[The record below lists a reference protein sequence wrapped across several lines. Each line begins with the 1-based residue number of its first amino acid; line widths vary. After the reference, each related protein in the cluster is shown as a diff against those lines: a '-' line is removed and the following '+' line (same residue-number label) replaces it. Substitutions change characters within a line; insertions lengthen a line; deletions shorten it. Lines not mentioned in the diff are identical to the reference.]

1 MIGDSTPA
9 RPALLAMPCR
19 LALLKRSSHHQE
31 FMEPSLFKYILTYS
45 KRDQILLVILSLAT
59 LPLIYVTLELPK
71 KIINLLEGTAYPE
84 TLLGYPLDRLDF
96 LMLLSFAF
104 LLVVLCSGGMKY
116 LLNVYRGSL
125 GEHLLRRLRFELY
138 QRILRFPMPHFKR
151 VSSGELIPMIT
162 AETEPL
168 GEFIGESF
176 TLPVFQGGTLLT
188 YLFFI
193 FQQDMFLG
201 LAAIALYPFQLY
213 VIPQLQKRV
222 NQLSKERVATARNLS
237 GRIGETISGI
247 NEVHANDTSHYER
260 AHISQRLGRIY
271 LIRFDI
277 FKRKFFIKFLNN
289 FIAQLTPFF
298 FYSVG
303 GYFVLRGDL
312 SIGSMV
318 AVLVAYKDLSGPWK
332 ELLNYYQRME
342 DIRVKYSQV
351 IQQFNPHH
359 LLDTEIIDERPDKL
373 ELPGNEIHAN
383 NIRYSE
389 DGLYFSIDGASFR
402 LPINQHCAAVGL
414 GNSGKEELAF
424 LIARLISPGSGSMTI
439 GEQKMEDL
447 PEAITGHRIGYIGPA
462 VFMFNGTV
470 YDNVC
475 YALKHRP
482 ITVNDGQN
490 EKEIL
495 HERDLAERSGNSPD
509 RIEDDWIDYQALGL
523 KDGAEL
529 NAQILHILQKV
540 ELDEEIYQFGLL
552 TRVQQA
558 DHEDLAERIMEA
570 RGQLRDR
577 FGEPE
582 FQRLVEPFDHEKY
595 NLNMTVSENLLFGT
609 VYDESVNVE
618 QLIDRPVIQNVLIE
632 FGLNDVFLN
641 AGLQIAEIMLD
652 LFSDVEHDSELFEQF
667 SFIEADDLP
676 EFNKLLRLSRQDGV
690 DNLPGED
697 RRRLISL
704 PFKLIVARHRLGLIT
719 KPIQQSIL
727 EARAKIRE
735 IAQSEDLG
743 IEFFDESSYNS
754 RISIQD
760 NILFG
765 KLAYGQAH
773 AQQKINAQIADV
785 VNSLNLRGDIIE
797 EGLRYEVGVAGGRL
811 SSIQRQ
817 KLGLARVLLKAP
829 DLLVVNEALSSF
841 DPASERRLID
851 NVRKVMAER
860 GILWVLGRVQLAERF
875 DTVLVMERG
884 KLLDKGSYEE
894 MCASNEH
901 FQHLLDTA

>member
-1 MIGDSTPA
+1 
-9 RPALLAMPCR
+9 
-19 LALLKRSSHHQE
+19 
-31 FMEPSLFKYILTYS
+31 MEPSLFKYILTHS
-45 KRDQILLVILSLAT
+45 KREQLLLVLLSLAS
-59 LPLIYVTLELPK
+59 LPLIYVTLQLPK
-71 KIINLLEGTAYPE
+71 KIINLLEGTDYPE

-104 LLVVLCSGGMKY
+104 LLVVLCSGGLKY
-116 LLNVYRGSL
+116 LLNVYRGAL
-125 GEHLLRRLRFELY
+125 GEHLLRRLRYDLY

-260 AHISQRLGRIY
+260 AHISQRLGKIY
-271 LIRFDI
+271 LIRFEI

-351 IQQFNPHH
+351 IQQFNPLN
-359 LLDTEIIDERPDKL
+359 LLSAEIIDQRPDKI
-373 ELPGNEIHAN
+373 ELPGSEIHAN
-383 NIRYSE
+383 NLRYTE
-389 DGLYFSIDGASFR
+389 DGLYFSIDGTSFR
-402 LPINQHCAAVGL
+402 LPIKQHCAAVGL
-414 GNSGKEELAF
+414 GNSGKEELSF
-424 LIARLISPGSGSMTI
+424 LMARLISPSSGSMTI
-439 GEQKMEDL
+439 GEQKMDEL
-447 PEAITGHRIGYIGPA
+447 PEAITGNRIGYVGPA

-470 YDNVC
+470 YDNLC
-475 YALKHRP
+475 YALKHQP
-482 ITVNDGQN
+482 VNGDR
-490 EKEIL
+490 ETTDREIL
-495 HERDLAERSGNSPD
+495 LERQLAQRSGNTPY
-509 RIEDDWIDYQALGL
+509 RCDDEWIDYQALGL
-523 KDGAEL
+523 HDSSEL
-529 NAQILHILQKV
+529 DARILYILEKV

-552 TRVQQA
+552 ARVQQT
-558 DHEDLAERIMEA
+558 DHEDLVLRIMEA
-570 RGQLRDR
+570 REQLRHR
-577 FGEPE
+577 FGEAQ
-582 FQRLVEPFDHEKY
+582 FKRLVEPFDHEQY

-609 VYDESVNVE
+609 VYDESVSIG

-632 FGLNDVFLN
+632 FGLNDVFLK

-652 LFSDVEHDSELFEQF
+652 LFSDVEPDSELFEQF

-676 EFNKLLRLSRQDGV
+676 EFNKLLQHSRQAGLE
-690 DNLPGED
+690 NLPADD
-697 RRRLISL
+697 RRRLVSL
-704 PFKLIVARHRLGLIT
+704 PFQLVVARHRLGLIT
-719 KPIQQSIL
+719 EPIQSSIL
-727 EARAKIRE
+727 KARAKIRE
-735 IAQSEDLG
+735 LAKTEDLG
-743 IEFFDESSYNS
+743 IEFFEESSYNP

-785 VNSLNLRGDIIE
+785 VNSLNLRADIIE

-851 NVRKVMAER
+851 NVREVMGER
-860 GILWVLGRVQLAERF
+860 GILWVLGRVQLAEQF
-875 DTVLVMERG
+875 DTILVMERG
-884 KLLDKGSYEE
+884 KLLEKGSYEE
-894 MCASNEH
+894 MRQGNEH

>member
-1 MIGDSTPA
+1 
-9 RPALLAMPCR
+9 
-19 LALLKRSSHHQE
+19 
-31 FMEPSLFKYILTYS
+31 
-45 KRDQILLVILSLAT
+45 
-59 LPLIYVTLELPK
+59 
-71 KIINLLEGTAYPE
+71 
-84 TLLGYPLDRLDF
+84 
-96 LMLLSFAF
+96 
-104 LLVVLCSGGMKY
+104 
-116 LLNVYRGSL
+116 
-125 GEHLLRRLRFELY
+125 
-138 QRILRFPMPHFKR
+138 
-151 VSSGELIPMIT
+151 
-162 AETEPL
+162 
-168 GEFIGESF
+168 
-176 TLPVFQGGTLLT
+176 
-188 YLFFI
+188 
-193 FQQDMFLG
+193 
-201 LAAIALYPFQLY
+201 
-213 VIPQLQKRV
+213 
-222 NQLSKERVATARNLS
+222 
-237 GRIGETISGI
+237 
-247 NEVHANDTSHYER
+247 
-260 AHISQRLGRIY
+260 
-271 LIRFDI
+271 
-277 FKRKFFIKFLNN
+277 
-289 FIAQLTPFF
+289 
-298 FYSVG
+298 
-303 GYFVLRGDL
+303 
-312 SIGSMV
+312 
-318 AVLVAYKDLSGPWK
+318 
-332 ELLNYYQRME
+332 
-342 DIRVKYSQV
+342 
-351 IQQFNPHH
+351 
-359 LLDTEIIDERPDKL
+359 
-373 ELPGNEIHAN
+373 
-383 NIRYSE
+383 
-389 DGLYFSIDGASFR
+389 
-402 LPINQHCAAVGL
+402 
-414 GNSGKEELAF
+414 
-424 LIARLISPGSGSMTI
+424 
-439 GEQKMEDL
+439 
-447 PEAITGHRIGYIGPA
+447 
-462 VFMFNGTV
+462 
-470 YDNVC
+470 
-475 YALKHRP
+475 
-482 ITVNDGQN
+482 
-490 EKEIL
+490 
-495 HERDLAERSGNSPD
+495 
-509 RIEDDWIDYQALGL
+509 
-523 KDGAEL
+523 
-529 NAQILHILQKV
+529 
-540 ELDEEIYQFGLL
+540 
-552 TRVQQA
+552 
-558 DHEDLAERIMEA
+558 
-570 RGQLRDR
+570 
-577 FGEPE
+577 
-582 FQRLVEPFDHEKY
+582 
-595 NLNMTVSENLLFGT
+595 